1 MEEMKALLVEFG
13 QNILQEMDRKMDQ
26 KIQKLEAKMED
37 GFQTVEAKFEEND
50 RKFEQLQKTILDK
63 QFVFEQEYGKKI
75 DLMYDAIITELDKNQ
90 EKSEKI
96 RKLGARTDRCEMSLF
111 DHEKRISVLE
121 RS

>member
-1 MEEMKALLVEFG
+1 MDAKLETFEQK
-13 QNILQEMDRKMDQ
+13 IIQEVDQ
-26 KIQKLEAKMED
+26 KIQKLDHKMED
-37 GFQTVEAKFEEND
+37 GFQTVAAKFEEND

-63 QFVFEQEYGKKI
+63 QFLFEHEYGKKI
-75 DLMYDAIITELDKNQ
+75 DLMYDAIVTELDKNQ

-96 RKLGARTDRCEMSLF
+96 RKLDARVDRCEMSLF